1 MLQTDHCSLPANN
14 RTFWPLTHTFLKQEY
29 LLSPAPS
36 FRVTCHTMI
45 EYQYTTA
52 LIPLT
57 LEVPV
62 SLVSPASCSSHNLGP
77 YFFSP
82 PHHTISMHNAVAKTT
97 LVKFK
102 GCTRHVLINEQ
113 RLVITQLLFAEDCC
127 QIHQTQ
133 LTSEPHLQAHQ
144 HQHWCQGQFSVL

>member
-1 MLQTDHCSLPANN
+1 M
-14 RTFWPLTHTFLKQEY
+14 THTFLKQEC

-45 EYQYTTA
+45 ECQYTIA
-52 LIPLT
+52 LIPFT
-57 LEVPV
+57 PEVLV
-62 SLVSPASCSSHNLGP
+62 SLVSPASCSSHIQEP

-82 PHHTISMHNAVAKTT
+82 LHRTISMHNAVAKTA

-102 GCTRHVLINEQ
+102 GCTWHVLINEQ
-113 RLVITQLLFAEDCC
+113 HLVITWLLFAEGCC

-144 HQHWCQGQFSVL
+144 RQHQCQGQFSVL